1 MFKALSV
8 FGTLLLSSLLFL
20 FWGSPSK
27 EVLLLIRLPEL
38 IASVSFGAL
47 LSLSG
52 AVFQNALRNPLAEP
66 YTLGIASSSALGA
79 TVSVWLGFKP
89 EVGAFLFSL
98 FSVLLLLLA
107 FKLFRT
113 PLSLLLFGV
122 GLSSLF
128 SSLTLF
134 IYSLLPSSTLQDAL
148 YFTLGFITP
157 VSLKLSLF
165 LLLLSLLALALC
177 LKFFREVELLPLGSE
192 IAYFSGVETERITT
206 LLLISLSLLLS
217 PFISNFGVVGFV
229 GIASPHAVRLLGFR
243 VGYSFIF
250 LSFLA
255 GALFTL
261 FSQFLAKNLFYPNLF
276 PVGAVSALFGAPF
289 FLYLLWRYSSVRS

>member
-1 MFKALSV
+1 MFKGL
-8 FGTLLLSSLLFL
+8 TLLGALFLLSLLFL
-20 FWGSPSK
+20 FWGSPSR

-38 IASVSFGAL
+38 LVSLSFGAL

-79 TVSVWLGFKP
+79 TLSVWLGLRP
-89 EVGAFLFSL
+89 EVGALLFSL
-98 FSVLLLLLA
+98 FSVAILLFA
-107 FKLFRT
+107 FKLFKT

-128 SSLTLF
+128 SSLILF
-134 IYSLLPSSTLQDAL
+134 IYSLLPSSSLQDAL

-165 LLLLSLLALALC
+165 LLFLSLLALILC
-177 LKFFREVELLPLGSE
+177 LRFHKEVGLLPLGSE
-192 IAYFSGVETERITT
+192 IAYFSGVEPGKTT
-206 LLLISLSLLLS
+206 ALLLISLSLLLS
-217 PFISNFGVVGFV
+217 PFISNFGIVGFV
-229 GIASPHAVRLLGFR
+229 GIASPHGVRLLGFR
-243 VGYSFIF
+243 SGYSFIL
-250 LSFLA
+250 LSFA
-255 GALFTL
+255 FGALFTL
-261 FSQFLAKNLFYPNLF
+261 LSQFLAKNLFYPNLF

-289 FLYLLWRYSSVRS
+289 FLYLLWRYSGARS